1 MVTVPTL
8 LLIALSQIVLAAG
21 QVFMKKSSG
30 SILEAKP
37 RPHAKIIWLAAGIA
51 CLTAWFF
58 LWLYLMTFLELNRLF
73 AFEGV
78 SPLLVAGASAIFLHE
93 KISVKA
99 WTATILIGTGIL
111 MVTLF

>member
-1 MVTVPTL
+1 MVTLSTL
-8 LLIALSQIVLAAG
+8 SLIALSQIVLAAG

-30 SILEAKP
+30 SVLEKQE
-37 RPHAKIIWLAAGIA
+37 RKLFKIIWLAVGIL

-58 LWLYLMTFLELNRLF
+58 LWLHLMTFLELNRLF

-78 SPLLVAGASAIFLHE
+78 SPLLVAGASSIFLRE
-93 KISVKA
+93 KISIKA
-99 WTATILIGTGIL
+99 WLATILIGAGIL

>member
-1 MVTVPTL
+1 MVTLPTL
-8 LLIALSQIVLAAG
+8 LLIALSQMVLAGG

-30 SILEAKP
+30 SALEAPEGKLF
-37 RPHAKIIWLAAGIA
+37 KLLWLAAGIL

-78 SPLLVAGASAIFLHE
+78 SPLLVAAASAIFLRE

-99 WTATILIGTGIL
+99 WVATVLIGSGIL